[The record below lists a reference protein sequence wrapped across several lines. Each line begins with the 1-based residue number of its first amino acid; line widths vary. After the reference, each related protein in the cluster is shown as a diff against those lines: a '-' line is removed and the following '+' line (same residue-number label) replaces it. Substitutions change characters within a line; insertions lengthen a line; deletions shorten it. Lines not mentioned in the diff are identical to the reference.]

1 MVPRPVDVPSL
12 VAAAREG
19 TARAVARLI
28 SLVEDEHPALP
39 EIVAALAPHVGGAH
53 VVGLTGAP
61 GVGKSTT
68 TSALVS
74 VLRAAG
80 RRVAVLAVDPSSPF
94 SGGAL
99 LGDRIRMTEHAGDD
113 GVFIRS
119 MASRGHLGG
128 LSATAPSAIR
138 VLDAAGFDVVLL
150 ETVGVG
156 QSEVEVARL
165 ADTSVVVLAPGM
177 GDGIQAAKAGIL
189 EIGEVFVVNKSDRA
203 GADDTVRDLRRMVS
217 LGDRTEP
224 HLWRPPVV
232 RAVALDGT
240 GVSEIVEAVDAHLAW
255 SREHGGLEARRRRR
269 TVDEIE
275 ALALAG
281 LRRRFAGDAGD
292 DRLDALAQEVLDGG
306 LDPFAAADRL
316 LEQAGLSSSRS

>member
-1 MVPRPVDVPSL
+1 MPRPVDVPSL

-99 LGDRIRMTEHAGDD
+99 LGDRIRMSEHAGDD

-281 LRRRFAGDAGD
+281 LRRRFAGDAGE